1 MAQAQLAN
9 PEAIGSPYARIDG
22 PVKVSGAARYTADFN
37 LPGMVYGMPV
47 CATIAHGRVVSIN
60 TARAQSMPGV
70 RVVLHHGNRPPLYR
84 AAGGSIDER
93 RPPLDDDQV
102 RYYGQ
107 YVAFVV
113 ADTYEQAQA
122 AANAVEVTY
131 DAQSPDVSPPAEEDT
146 PNTESTR
153 GDAASAFAQAPVRI
167 DAVYSTPVETHNSIE
182 LHACVAHY
190 DDDTLTLYDA
200 TQGVVNQRDVIAQM
214 LGMGIENV
222 RVISHYLGS
231 GFGGKLWPWPHSL
244 LAAVAA
250 RMLGLP
256 VKVVISRAMTFHSAG
271 HRPYTRQHL
280 RLGATQDGR
289 LVSIQHHY
297 LSQASI
303 RDDYRE
309 GCGEPTPRMYSTPN
323 LSVCWGM
330 PRRHVGAPTSMRG
343 PGAVPGMYALESAM
357 DELAWALK
365 MDPIELR
372 LKNEPD
378 HDEGKNLPFSSRHLH
393 ECLEQGAERFGWH
406 RRQAEVGAMR
416 QGDEVLGWGM
426 AACTWP
432 AMRMP
437 SEVRVTLHADGT
449 ARILCATQDIGTGTY
464 TILAQLLSA
473 ETGIPLDRIEV
484 GLGDTRLPPG
494 PVSGGSAATAS
505 IVPAALSATRKAV
518 RAAIKLATKKD
529 APYAGK
535 SADDLVMRDG
545 RLALKH
551 DQNDPGVPV
560 TEILTASGV
569 VSVAGEG
576 QADTGADAKKK
587 YSIATYGAHFV
598 EVAWHA
604 ATARLRV
611 KRVVTV
617 IDGGRILNPRTG
629 RNQIEGAIIM
639 GIGMAMLEQT
649 HYDHRSGAPVNSNL
663 ADYLVATHADAPQ
676 IDVSFLDY
684 PDVVWNEVGARG
696 IGEIGLAGF
705 AAAVMNAVYHATGVR
720 VRELPVK
727 IEDLIGAAVQ
737 A

>member
-1 MAQAQLAN
+1 MAQAQLAH
-9 PEAIGSPYARIDG
+9 PEAIGRPYTRIDG
-22 PVKVSGAARYTADFN
+22 PVKVSGAARYTADYN
-37 LPGMVYGMPV
+37 PPGVVHGVPV
-47 CATIAHGRVVSIN
+47 CATIAHGRVAAID
-60 TARAQSMPGV
+60 TARAESMPGV
-70 RVVLHHGNRPPLYR
+70 RLVLHPGNRPPLYR
-84 AAGGSIDER
+84 AASGSIDER
-93 RPPLDDDQV
+93 RPPLDDNEV
-102 RYYGQ
+102 RYHGQ

-113 ADTYEQAQA
+113 ADTPEQAQA
-122 AANAVEVTY
+122 AANAVRVTY
-131 DAQSPDVSPPAEEDT
+131 DAQPPDVSAPAEEDT

-153 GDAASAFAQAPVRI
+153 GDAAAAFEQAAVRI
-167 DAVYSTPVETHNSIE
+167 DAVYSTPIETHNSLE
-182 LHACVAHY
+182 LHACVAQF
-190 DDDTLTLYDA
+190 DGESFTLYDA

-214 LGMGIENV
+214 LGMGVENV
-222 RVISHYLGS
+222 RVISQYLGS

-250 RMLGLP
+250 RMLDRP
-256 VKVVISRAMTFHSAG
+256 VKVVISRTMTFHSAG

-280 RLGATQDGR
+280 RLGATEDGR
-289 LVSIQHHY
+289 LVSFQHHY

-343 PGAVPGMYALESAM
+343 PGAVPGMYAIESAM
-357 DELAWALK
+357 DELAWALR
-365 MDPIELR
+365 MDPVQLR
-372 LKNEPD
+372 LMNEPD
-378 HDEGKNLPFSSRHLH
+378 HDEGKNLPFSSRHLR
-393 ECLEQGAERFGWH
+393 ECLQQGAERFGWD

-416 QGDEVLGWGM
+416 QGDDVLGWGM

-449 ARILCATQDIGTGTY
+449 GRILCATQDIGTGTY

-473 ETGIPLDRIEV
+473 ETGIALDHIHV
-484 GLGDTRLPPG
+484 GLGDTKLPPG

-505 IVPAALSATRKAV
+505 IAPAALSAARNAV
-518 RAAIKLATKKD
+518 RAAIKLAIKEG

-535 SADDLVMRDG
+535 SADDLTMRDG
-545 RLALKH
+545 RIVLK
-551 DQNDPGVPV
+551 QNPDDPGVSLSDV
-560 TEILTASGV
+560 LGGAG
-569 VSVAGEG
+569 VAGVEG
-576 QADTGADAKKK
+576 KGKADSGSDAKKK
-587 YSIATYGAHFV
+587 YSIASYGAHFV

-611 KRVVTV
+611 TRVVTV

-639 GIGMAMLEQT
+639 GIGMAMLEKT
-649 HYDHRSGAPVNSNL
+649 HYDHRSGAPINSNL
-663 ADYLVATHADAPQ
+663 ADYLVATHADAPE

-684 PDVVWNEVGARG
+684 PDTVWNEVGARG

-705 AAAVMNAVYHATGVR
+705 AAALTNAVYHATGVR
-720 VRELPVK
+720 VRDLPVK
-727 IEDLIGAAVQ
+727 IEDLIQ
-737 A
+737 PIIR